1 MQRAIGNK
9 AYRAILYM
17 RRKIKAL
24 VSGNKQLLVS
34 SWEGSSFLKC
44 FYKLSGAEM
53 GLLWGWCGA
62 DPLVC
67 CVQHLWTV
75 QHRWVPLAGRF
86 VSVRGKKLSF
96 ALFIGI

>member
-1 MQRAIGNK
+1 
-9 AYRAILYM
+9 M

-34 SWEGSSFLKC
+34 SLEGSYFLKC
-44 FYKLSGAEM
+44 FYKLLGAEM

-62 DPLVC
+62 DPPVR
-67 CVQHLWTV
+67 CVQHLWMV

-86 VSVRGKKLSF
+86 VSVRGEKLSF